1 MRVRYVFLA
10 FLVVA
15 VAAATFVVRQRP
27 ATYTAHYELVLGTS
41 MDVTLRASSDRAA
54 SEAETAI
61 VDQIAHDSHIL
72 SSYDPTSEF
81 SQWFRTQGVPTRV
94 SPELLTVLGLFDTW
108 RDSTQ
113 GALDASAENVSR
125 VWTAAAKAQELPT
138 PQMIATA
145 VAGVRARHWII
156 DAAAGTVTHTSTVP
170 LALNSFTKSFIVD
183 RAVRAALTVP
193 GIEAAV
199 VNIGGDI
206 VARGNWTERV
216 GVSDP
221 RHNADNDSAMAQL
234 AIHNRAVATSGGYR
248 RGFDIGGRHYSHI
261 VDPRTGQ
268 PTGHVLSATVV
279 SDDAVNAGALATA
292 FCVLT
297 PLESERLAARMPRT
311 EFLLVLADGSRI
323 ESAGWRSLAA
333 PRRDPIRLPNPVAG
347 LNAAEQGWNQNFEL
361 TVSVELAQTFG
372 RRPYLA
378 IWVEDK
384 DRFPIRTLALWFD
397 KTRYLPELRAWY
409 RGDRLRSMAEGT
421 QIVDTV
427 SSATRSPGR
436 YTFKWDGK
444 DGHGKLVAP
453 GIYTVNIEAA
463 REHGTYQVIR
473 QDLDFSGVPKR
484 VDLAANAEIAAAAL
498 DYHKTAAQ

>member
-1 MRVRYVFLA
+1 MRIRHVIFTFLI
-10 FLVVA
+10 VA
-15 VAAATFVVRQRP
+15 IAAAAFVVRQRP
-27 ATYTAHYELVLGTS
+27 ATYTEHYELVLGTS
-41 MDVTLRASSDRAA
+41 MDVTLRASSNQAA
-54 SEAETAI
+54 SRAETAI
-61 VDQIAHDSHIL
+61 LDQIAHDSHIL
-72 SSYDPTSEF
+72 SSYDPSSEF

-94 SPELLTVLGLFDTW
+94 SPELITVLALFDRW
-108 RDSTQ
+108 RDDTQ

-125 VWTAAAKAQELPT
+125 LWTAAARAQELPT
-138 PQMIATA
+138 PGMIATA

-156 DAAAGTVTHTSTVP
+156 DPSAGTLTHTSTVP

-183 RAVRAALTVP
+183 RAVHAALAVP
-193 GIEAAV
+193 GVDAAV
-199 VNIGGDI
+199 VNIGGDL

-221 RHNADNDSAMAQL
+221 RHNADNDAPLTQL
-234 AIHNRAVATSGGYR
+234 TIRNRAVATSGGYR
-248 RGFDIGGRHYSHI
+248 RGFDIAGRHYSHI
-261 VDPRTGQ
+261 VDPRTGE

-279 SDDAVNAGALATA
+279 ADDAVNAGALATA

-297 PLESERLAARMPRT
+297 PVESERLAARIPHT

-323 ESAGWRSLAA
+323 ESPGWRDLSA
-333 PRRDPIRLPNPVAG
+333 PRREPIRLPSPVAG

-378 IWVEDK
+378 IWIEDK
-384 DRFPIRTLALWFD
+384 DRFPVRTLALWFD

-409 RGDRLRSMAEGT
+409 RGDRLRAMAEGS

-453 GIYTVNIEAA
+453 GTYTVNIEAA
-463 REHGTYQVIR
+463 REHGTYQVMR
-473 QDLDFSGVPKR
+473 QDIDFSGTPR
-484 VDLAANAEIAAAAL
+484 HVDLPANTEVAAAAL
-498 DYHKTAAQ
+498 DYHKIAAP